1 MNKKDTF
8 KYFALLIATIVL
20 LMSSCNAPEEAKII
34 IVSDS
39 EATWK
44 EQLAA
49 KELQRY
55 LYLLTDTL
63 PDLLENAG
71 EYSEGA
77 ARIYVGS
84 KTQDFILD
92 QARALGLSDE
102 IVDLGT
108 QEYFIK
114 TQSSAKGSKTLIVG
128 GGSLGTLYGAYDFL
142 EEQGIWFDVSGDII
156 PDEKRSCSFADIE
169 KSGKPVFEK
178 RGLQPFHDFPEGP
191 DYWDYD
197 TYQAVISQIAKMRMN
212 FLGFHTYPEG
222 WVNGQAEPTVWI
234 GLPDDINEDGTV
246 KYSYPTTYA
255 NTARK
260 HIPPLTGQL
269 PWWYAPMATSDFV
282 AGASM
287 LFDKDAYGADFLNEK
302 FPMPETPEDMNLM
315 FNNTGK
321 MLHDAFSLAKALGV
335 ETAIGTEIP
344 ITIPRRVKER
354 MKEKGLDPESKEGLK
369 ELYRGIFK
377 RIEATHPLD
386 YYWFWTSE
394 SWLWEGHADE
404 QQDEAIRQLGIIRE
418 VWDEMKPDFKL
429 ATCGWTLGPP
439 KSPTAFQEILP
450 EESAMASINLF
461 LGFKPVSPEFA
472 NVTSVDTWAIP
483 WLEDDPAL
491 CNPQLWAGRVRRDAA
506 DAKHYGS
513 EGLMGIFWRTREL
526 SPQFGT
532 LARAGWTH
540 EGWNP
545 YLWDKELAAKKPGE
559 SGLARDLPIEDFYS
573 EWCKAM
579 FGDEAS
585 EKLAELFT
593 SLDGGS
599 GEDRNSR
606 IPRPTNWDLGP
617 GGIHVSV
624 KSQAELDSAYAFIG
638 SMEKLG
644 PGISGKGNRERFD
657 FWLNSFK
664 GAKDMARQGLL
675 RHQLD
680 QQMEHLNTIPNQEEK
695 QSYITNTILPVRIS
709 MSRNWE
715 ELITRQIE
723 RTSAYDVIGTIC
735 NLEQHSRVSKE
746 FNTEYDSLLNAILQS
761 PLPGE
766 TRLSKAY
773 KGHPRI
779 IVPTVRTLAKKGES
793 LQLKVIIMDNS
804 SPSKAQLMY
813 RIMGTE
819 KYQEIPLDH
828 MARGVYSVQLPS
840 VQSPGC
846 EYYIELE
853 LANGEPLLW
862 PATAPSIN
870 QTIIPM

>member
-1 MNKKDTF
+1 MKKKTKF
-8 KYFALLIATIVL
+8 SYGILLIIISILVL
-20 LMSSCNAPEEAKII
+20 NSCNLLPKAEVRII
-34 IVSDS
+34 WDP
-39 EATWK
+39 AADPK

-63 PDLLENAG
+63 PELEEIDN
-71 EYSEGA
+71 EYTEDQEI
-77 ARIYVGS
+77 IYIGN
-84 KTQDFILD
+84 KTQDFIQQ
-92 QARALGLSDE
+92 QAKSMGVSHKISNLGA
-102 IVDLGT
+102 
-108 QEYFIK
+108 QEYFILTK
-114 TQSSAKGSKTLIVG
+114 NSGKGSGTLIVG
-128 GGSLGTLYGAYDFL
+128 GSSQGVLYAAYDFL
-142 EEQGIWFDVSGDII
+142 EEQGIWFDISGDII
-156 PDEKRSCSFADIE
+156 PDIKRSCSFGDLE
-169 KSGKPVFEK
+169 KTAKPVFEK

-234 GLPDDINEDGTV
+234 GLPEDVNEDGTV
-246 KYSYPTTYA
+246 KYSYPSTFA
-255 NTARK
+255 NTSRK

-287 LFDKDAYGADFLNEK
+287 LFDRDAYGADFLNNK
-302 FPMPETPEDMNLM
+302 FPMPETPEDMNEM
-315 FNNTGK
+315 FNNTGE
-321 MLHDAFSLAKALGV
+321 MLNDAFSLAKELGV

-344 ITIPRRVKER
+344 ITIPIRVKER
-354 MKEKGLDPESKEGLK
+354 MREKGLDPESEEGLK
-369 ELYRGIFK
+369 ELYKGIFK

-404 QQDEAIRQLGIIRE
+404 QQDEAIRQLKIIRE
-418 VWDEMKPDFKL
+418 VWDEVQPDFKL

-439 KSPTAFQEILP
+439 KSPTAFQELLP
-450 EESAMASINLF
+450 EGSAMASINLF
-461 LGFKPVSPEFA
+461 LGFTPVSPDFA

-506 DAKHYGS
+506 DALHYGS

-532 LARAGWTH
+532 LARAGWNH

-545 YLWDKELAAKKPGE
+545 YLTDEKLAAKKPGE
-559 SGLARDLPIEDFYS
+559 SGLARDLPIEDFYLDWS
-573 EWCKAM
+573 NAM
-579 FGDEAS
+579 FGENVGK
-585 EKLAELFT
+585 ELADIFT
-593 SLDGGS
+593 SLDGGT

-617 GGIHVSV
+617 GGIHITV
-624 KSQAELDSAYAFIG
+624 KTQDELDSTYAFIDQMA
-638 SMEKLG
+638 SIRPRLTG
-644 PGISGKGNRERFD
+644 PGNTERFD

-664 GAKDMARQGLL
+664 SAEEIARIGLL

-680 QQMEHLNTIPNQEEK
+680 QQIEK
-695 QSYITNTILPVRIS
+695 IDTQADKQTFVKETILPIRIS
-709 MSRNWE
+709 LSRAWE
-715 ELITRQIE
+715 TMITTQIE

-735 NLEQHSRVSKE
+735 NLEQHSRESKQFISEHDSLISAIIQTELPVDTHLSKE
-746 FNTEYDSLLNAILQS
+746 
-761 PLPGE
+761 
-766 TRLSKAY
+766 Y
-773 KGHPRI
+773 KGSPRI
-779 IVPTVRTLAKKGES
+779 VVPTVRSFAASAEAPE
-793 LQLKVIIMDNS
+793 LKVIIVDKVAPANAVL
-804 SPSKAQLMY
+804 KCREL
-813 RIMGTE
+813 GDG
-819 KYQEIPLDH
+819 KYQEVQLNH
-828 MARGVYSVQLPS
+828 VARGVYSVELPAIGT
-840 VQSPGC
+840 VGL
-846 EYYIELE
+846 EYFIEVE
-853 LANGEPLLW
+853 LADGTQKVW

-870 QTIIPM
+870 QTIISM